1 MIILW
6 TDALIYL
13 LLISVV
19 SIGVLLRN
27 HDGLKRPLKKIAA
40 NKSAMVSMII
50 LLLFV
55 AVGLLDSIHFRAEGQ
70 RSSGVISVLD
80 YCTQPLWHHTE
91 KTYSAPFSAYLYSK
105 EYITQE
111 GGHQVWAFP
120 RLQFGG
126 SHLTD
131 PELEKTADVL
141 SLLMTGLSKGL
152 VLCLAGVGLRGVFR
166 GKKSEQIAYRYRPGF
181 IFITISI
188 LTIGVAGLIELSMY
202 YHIFGTDKVGEDVFY
217 QTIKS
222 IRTGL
227 VIGSLTTFI
236 MLPLAV
242 IFGIL
247 AGFYRGW
254 VDDIIQYIYTTLNAI
269 PSVLLIAAS
278 ILMVQVYMAN
288 HPESFTN
295 LESRADL
302 RLLFLCLIL
311 GVTSWTGLCRML
323 RAETLKLREMGYVQA
338 AKVLGVKP
346 FGILFQHIL
355 PNVMH
360 IILIA
365 IVLDFSALVLAEAV
379 LSYINIGVDP
389 STYSWG
395 NMINGARLEMA
406 REPVVWWPLIAAFVF
421 MFVLVLTANLF
432 ADAVRDAFDPRRSQY
447 GQ

>member
-242 IFGIL
+242 VFGIL

>member
-152 VLCLAGVGLRGVFR
+152 VLCLAGVGLRGGFR

-242 IFGIL
+242 VFGIL

>member
-120 RLQFGG
+120 RLKFGG
-126 SHLTD
+126 SHLTH

-152 VLCLAGVGLRGVFR
+152 ILCLGGLGLRGVFR

-295 LESRADL
+295 LESRSDL

>member
-105 EYITQE
+105 EYITQD

-365 IVLDFSALVLAEAV
+365 VVLDFSALVLAEAV

>member
-242 IFGIL
+242 VFGIL
-247 AGFYRGW
+247 AHCYRTFW
-254 VDDIIQYIYTTLNAI
+254 F
-269 PSVLLIAAS
+269 S
-278 ILMVQVYMAN
+278 
-288 HPESFTN
+288 
-295 LESRADL
+295 
-302 RLLFLCLIL
+302 LFF
-311 GVTSWTGLCRML
+311 V
-323 RAETLKLREMGYVQA
+323 TLKVNFRNR
-338 AKVLGVKP
+338 
-346 FGILFQHIL
+346 
-355 PNVMH
+355 NVSR
-360 IILIA
+360 
-365 IVLDFSALVLAEAV
+365 FNE
-379 LSYINIGVDP
+379 
-389 STYSWG
+389 
-395 NMINGARLEMA
+395 
-406 REPVVWWPLIAAFVF
+406 
-421 MFVLVLTANLF
+421 
-432 ADAVRDAFDPRRSQY
+432 
-447 GQ
+447 

>member
-120 RLQFGG
+120 RLKFGG
-126 SHLTD
+126 SHLTH

-242 IFGIL
+242 VFGIL

>member
-395 NMINGARLEMA
+395 NMINGARLEMG